1 MSDDRDEL
9 GGIAIVGMV
18 GRFPGAGDLE
28 TFWRNICD
36 GTESISKFTDEEVDT
51 TGLDPAILKERAYVK
66 ARGVVDGIEMFEP
79 SFFGLS
85 AREALVLDPQQR
97 LFMECC
103 WEALEQAGYDPRAF
117 RGPIGL
123 YGGATLSSYQNHL
136 YAHVDLLPN
145 PDTLSIAIGNELTY
159 LTTRVSYRLD
169 LKGPSFPITT
179 ACSTSL
185 VAVHLACQGLLSG
198 ECDIALA
205 GAVSVR
211 LPQHAGYWY
220 QEDSI
225 LSPDGHCRSFDASAA
240 GTVFSNGIGMLALKR
255 LEDAVADRDTIFAV
269 IRGSALNN
277 DGARRASFTAPGVNG
292 QSKVIADALAAANVP
307 ADSITYLEAHG
318 TATSLG
324 DSIEIQALNKAFG
337 RSTSRTQF
345 CAIGTIKANI
355 GHLDAA
361 AGVAGLIKAALM
373 MQNRQLPPSAMF
385 ERANP
390 DLRLESTPFYVNTQL
405 RDWTVPN
412 GVPRRAGISSFG
424 FGGTNGHV
432 ILEEAPEPEPT
443 DASREYQLLVL
454 SADTSNSLEKGT
466 TNLANFFTRRPGTDL
481 ADAAYTLQ
489 AGRRAFR
496 NRRALVCRSVDE
508 ARALLESRDPRFV
521 FNGAHDGQDKPV
533 VFMFPGQGSQHVEMA
548 RDLYGAELVFRDA
561 VDECAELLTPH
572 LGADIRDLL
581 YPEDGVTPANS
592 ERLTRTAHAQPALF
606 VVEYALAKLYMSWG
620 IEPDAMIGHS
630 VGEWVAACL
639 AGVVPLADALRL
651 VALRGKLM
659 EQMPHG
665 VMSAVASEES
675 RLRPM
680 LGAGIAIA
688 AINAPSMCVVS
699 GSEEAVAALE
709 ARLRGEGIEPQRLQ
723 TSHAFHSALMDAAVP
738 AFVDAVSK
746 VTLSEPAIPFISNV
760 TGAPITAAQATD
772 PKYWGTQIREAV
784 RFSDGA
790 AALMALEGGDR
801 VFLEVGPGQAL
812 STLVRRQPGLAAARI
827 IASLR
832 RPQEQAADN
841 ATVTAALGR
850 LWTAGVRIDWEGY
863 YGEERRRR
871 IPLPT
876 YAFDRQRFWV
886 SRPAG
891 TRKAAA
897 AAPARKTAGRTSDI
911 SEWFYTP
918 SWARVQPLR
927 AANADPLA
935 ERAAWLVFVDRDG
948 VADACIARIRAAGH
962 DVVTVSPGT
971 ACVEV
976 APGQWT
982 LDPFSRPHFDQL
994 IQTLN
999 ESGRMPDRVL
1009 HCWGVFGAENP
1020 GSIAVERPHYVQ
1032 FWSLALLAQ
1041 ALSEANAGAVRLT
1054 MVTTGLQD
1062 VTGTEPL
1069 QPGKSV
1075 AMGVCRVL
1083 PQEHTNVSCVSVDF
1097 ASTAEALNAAGID
1110 AIVRE
1115 ASVSSNEP
1123 VVAYRGGHRW
1133 VETFRSQRLPQNEN
1147 APARLREGGVY
1158 LITGGLG
1165 DIGLNFADYLA
1176 RTVKAKLVLLGRSGL
1191 PPENTWDD
1199 YLRTRGPVD
1208 LTGLRIARLRRIQ
1221 SQGGEV
1227 LIVQGDASS
1236 PSDLAS
1242 AFGRAEQRFGAVH
1255 GVIHA
1260 AGLVTGDAFRS
1271 IMQTDEDIVTRQ
1283 FAPKVHALVAL
1294 DEVMRGRALDFCML
1308 VSSLSALLG
1317 GLGYAPYAAANAFLD
1332 AAAHA
1337 RNRTSRFPWLTVNWD
1352 GWVRA
1357 EEEAAMAAAGKR
1369 VSGYVMTGAEG
1380 ADAFGRILGWDAGT
1394 QLVVSVGDLQ
1404 ARIDQWVK
1412 LAQTV
1417 EAAVEQTTP
1426 ETLRMPRPNLQTEFV
1441 APRTDLERTLA
1452 GVWMGLLGLDRIG
1465 VNDSFFELGGDSL
1478 LGIQLTAMLKKQLN
1492 AKVSAVALFEAPTV
1506 ALLANLIQ
1514 SQSAPAGATAAQV
1527 DAGRSRGER
1536 RREKMRAASTEPMG
1550 A

>member
-1 MSDDRDEL
+1 MSGDRDDL
-9 GGIAIVGMV
+9 TGIAIVGMV

-36 GTESISKFTDEEVDT
+36 GSESISTFKDEEIDT

-79 SFFGLS
+79 GFFGLS
-85 AREALVLDPQQR
+85 AREALFLDPQQR

-136 YAHVDLLPN
+136 YAHADLLPN
-145 PDTLSIAIGNELTY
+145 PDPLSIAIGNELTY
-159 LTTRVSYRLD
+159 LTTRVSYKLD
-169 LKGPSFPITT
+169 LKGPSFPVQT

-211 LPQHAGYWY
+211 LPQNSGYWY

-225 LSPDGHCRSFDASAA
+225 LSPDGHCKSFDAGAA

-255 LEDAVADRDTIFAV
+255 VEDAVADRDHIFAV
-269 IRGSALNN
+269 IRGSSLNN
-277 DGARRASFTAPGVNG
+277 DGSRRASFTAPGVNG

-337 RSTSRTQF
+337 RSTSRTQY

-390 DLRLESTPFYVNTQL
+390 DLRLESTPFFVNTEL
-405 RDWTVPN
+405 RDWSVPA
-412 GVPRRAGISSFG
+412 GAPRRAGISSFG
-424 FGGTNGHV
+424 FGGTNAHV
-432 ILEEAPEPEPT
+432 ILEEAPEPEAT

-454 SADTSNSLEKGT
+454 SADTPASLDRAT
-466 TNLANFFTRRPGTDL
+466 TNLANFFTRKPGTDL

-489 AGRRAFR
+489 VGRRAFR
-496 NRRALVCRSVDE
+496 TRRAVVCRSTEE
-508 ARALLESRDPRFV
+508 ARTLLESRDPRSV
-521 FNGAHDGQDKPV
+521 FGGSHDGQDKPV

-561 VDECAELLTPH
+561 MDECAELLAPH

-581 YPEDGVTPANS
+581 YPEDGVTPANT

-606 VVEYALAKLYMSWG
+606 VVEYALARLYMSWG
-620 IEPDAMIGHS
+620 LEPDAMIGHS

-639 AGVVPLADALRL
+639 AGVVSLADALRL
-651 VALRGKLM
+651 VALRGRLM
-659 EQMPHG
+659 EEMPHG
-665 VMSAVASEES
+665 VMAAVAMEES

-680 LGAGIAIA
+680 LGGGLSIA

-699 GSEEAVAALE
+699 GTADAVAALE
-709 ARLRGEGIEPQRLQ
+709 TRLRAEGVEPQRLQ
-723 TSHAFHSALMDAAVP
+723 TSHAFHSALMDGAVV
-738 AFVDAVSK
+738 AFVEAVSK
-746 VTLSEPAIPFISNV
+746 VTLSAPAIPFISNV

-790 AALMALEGGDR
+790 AALLDGDR

-812 STLVRRQPGLAAARI
+812 STLVRRQPGLAAARVI
-827 IASLR
+827 PSLR

-850 LWTAGVRIDWEGY
+850 LWTSGVRIDWEGY

-891 TRKAAA
+891 ARTKA
-897 AAPARKTAGRTSDI
+897 AAPARKSGGRTSEVSD
-911 SEWFYTP
+911 WFYTP
-918 SWARVQPLR
+918 SWTRLQPLR
-927 AANADPLA
+927 AAGSDPLA
-935 ERAAWLVFVDRDG
+935 EAARWLVFADRDG
-948 VADACIARIRAAGH
+948 VADACIARIKAAGH
-962 DVVTVSPGT
+962 DVITVAPGT
-971 ACVEV
+971 ECAEI

-982 LDPFSRPHFDQL
+982 LDPFSRPHFDEL
-994 IQTLN
+994 IQTL
-999 ESGRMPDRVL
+999 GRADRMPDRVL
-1009 HCWGVFGAENP
+1009 HCWGVFGPETPA
-1020 GSIAVERPHYVQ
+1020 SIALERPHYVL
-1032 FWSLALLAQ
+1032 FWSLTLLAQ
-1041 ALSEANAGAVRLT
+1041 ALSEANAGSMRLA

-1069 QPGKSV
+1069 QPAKSI
-1075 AMGVCRVL
+1075 ALGVCRVL
-1083 PQEHTNVSCVSVDF
+1083 PQEHTNVACVSVDF
-1097 ASTAEALNAAGID
+1097 ASTADARHAGGID
-1110 AIVRE
+1110 AILRE
-1115 ASVSSNEP
+1115 ASIPSTDP
-1123 VVAYRGGHRW
+1123 IVAYRGGHRW
-1133 VETFRSQRLPQNEN
+1133 VETFRPLRLPQTD
-1147 APARLREGGVY
+1147 ARPARIREGGVY

-1165 DIGLNFADYLA
+1165 DIGLNFAEYLG
-1176 RTVKAKLVLLGRSGL
+1176 RTAKAKLVLLGRSGL

-1199 YLRTRGPVD
+1199 YLRTRGPAD

-1221 SQGGEV
+1221 SLGGEV
-1227 LIVQGDASS
+1227 LIVQGDASRAA
-1236 PSDLAS
+1236 DLAA
-1242 AFGRAEQRFGAVH
+1242 AFARAEQRFGAVH

-1271 IMQTDEDIVTRQ
+1271 LMQTDEDIVTRQ
-1283 FAPKVHALVAL
+1283 FAPKVLGLVAL
-1294 DEVMRGRALDFCML
+1294 DEAMRGRSLDFCML
-1308 VSSLSALLG
+1308 VSSLSAILG
-1317 GLGYAPYAAANAFLD
+1317 GLGYAPYSAANAFLD

-1337 RNRTSRFPWLTVNWD
+1337 RNRTSAFPWLTINWD

-1357 EEEAAMAAAGKR
+1357 EEEAALTAAGKS

-1380 ADAFGRILGWDAGT
+1380 ADAFGRILAWDAGT
-1394 QLVVSVGDLQ
+1394 QVVVSTGDLQ

-1417 EAAVEQTTP
+1417 EAAVEQSTP

-1441 APRTDLERTLA
+1441 APRTDFERTLA
-1452 GVWMGLLGLDRIG
+1452 GIWMGLLALDRIG

-1478 LGIQLTAMLKKQLN
+1478 LGIQLTSILKKQLN

-1506 ALLANLIQ
+1506 ALMAAMIEPQ
-1514 SQSAPAGATAAQV
+1514 AAPAGAAAATV

-1536 RREKMRAASTEPMG
+1536 RREKMRAAASTEPMG